1 MVFPGK
7 SIQKSFPL
15 PSMFTGSKHVDGCF
29 PPSAR
34 GLKHST
40 RAAPVLETWDLPDLP
55 NLKVAWDTHSPCS
68 ERLASCFSVFHVDSI
83 GYFWVAKHGQ
93 KIGDFFR
100 ELRSQVLLPTPQ
112 LGIWIGSSQWHE
124 TWYVLLENHPII
136 HTYRKHIYIYIYI
149 LL

>member
-1 MVFPGK
+1 
-7 SIQKSFPL
+7 
-15 PSMFTGSKHVDGCF
+15 MFTGSKHVGGCF

-68 ERLASCFSVFHVDSI
+68 ERIASCFSVFHVDSI

-93 KIGDFFR
+93 KIGDFSVIQR
-100 ELRSQVLLPTPQ
+100 TSEP
-112 LGIWIGSSQWHE
+112 SSSSNSSAGDPNRIF
-124 TWYVLLENHPII
+124 TMA
-136 HTYRKHIYIYIYI
+136 
-149 LL
+149 